1 VSSQSGYTL
10 PVFACAAA
18 IAALKRLRQP
28 QAVSTVPVDLL
39 DPPET
44 AHIPV
49 EQVAGLPDG
58 GALAIARSDPGEH
71 LDLTRHTP
79 IWAYVTWGSPD
90 QPETILLQGGE
101 GIGKYLDQTGQEQ
114 AAIYSYAWRLFDHN
128 LSQGLQPG
136 ERLRVTIILPEG
148 RSLAERT
155 SNAAFG
161 VVEGLSLLGTTGI
174 VQPLTTPEQLSQF
187 RDRLRQAAQQTRRLV
202 FCVGENGLDLASQLG
217 IPADCQIKTAN
228 WLGPLLV
235 EAGFLGVEAIL
246 LLGYHGKLVKLAG
259 GIFHTHHHLA
269 DARQEILTAAA
280 VRAGLP
286 LPQLQLL
293 LDSPTVEA
301 ALGQLRH
308 LDQTTGNS
316 WVQAVYA
323 AITQQVDRRSQ
334 TYIFNHSQTRVCV
347 GSCLFNRE
355 REIFATSATGSALL
369 EQVRLA

>member
-1 VSSQSGYTL
+1 VSPQSGYTL

-18 IAALKRLRQP
+18 IAALKWLRQP
-28 QAVSTVPVDLL
+28 QAVSPVPVDLL

-44 AHIPV
+44 AEIPI
-49 EQVAGLPDG
+49 EQAAGLPDG
-58 GALAIARSDPGEH
+58 SALAIARSDPGRH

-79 IWAYVTWGSPD
+79 IWAWVAWGNPD
-90 QPETILLQGGE
+90 QRETILLQGGE
-101 GIGKYLDQTGQEQ
+101 GIGKYLDPTGQEQ
-114 AAIYSYAWRLFDHN
+114 AAIYSYAQRLFRHN
-128 LSQGLQPG
+128 LSRGLQPG

-161 VVEGLSLLGTTGI
+161 VVEGLSLLGTTGL
-174 VQPLTTPEQLSQF
+174 VQPLITPEQLAQF
-187 RDRLRQAAQQTRRLV
+187 QERLRQAAEHRRQLV
-202 FCVGENGLDLASQLG
+202 FCVGENGLDLAERLG
-217 IPADCQIKTAN
+217 IPADCRVKTAN

-235 EAGFLGVEAIL
+235 EAGRLGVEAIL

-269 DARQEILTAAA
+269 DGRQEILTAAA

-301 ALGQLRH
+301 ALGQLRN
-308 LDQTTGNS
+308 LDQTSGGS

-323 AITQQVDRRSQ
+323 VLTAQIDRRSQ
-334 TYIFNHSQTRVCV
+334 TYILNHSQTCVRV

-355 REIFATSATGSALL
+355 RQIFATSPTGSALL